1 MTTTHRF
8 RTLAALLAAA
18 LLAATPAFAQDL
30 QKLAGSTPEQ
40 RAGIQTEIMKS
51 KLGLSGDALQRV
63 AAINLKY
70 AQQMQPV
77 LDGSEGTFRKME
89 AMRGI
94 QEAKEAELRGVLTDA
109 QVQQLQAARE
119 EIRQKLEEKLSQKA
133 AAGGS

>member
-1 MTTTHRF
+1 MTTTHRS
-8 RTLAALLAAA
+8 RSLAALLAAA
-18 LLAATPAFAQDL
+18 LLAATPVLAQDL
-30 QKLAGSTPEQ
+30 EKLAGSTPEQ
-40 RAGIQTEIMKS
+40 RASIQTEIMKS
-51 KLGLSGDALQRV
+51 KLGLSGDALQQV

-77 LDGSEGTFRKME
+77 LDGSDGTFRKME

-119 EIRQKLEEKLSQKA
+119 EIRQKLEEELSQKA